1 MQSTYTIL
9 RLSMLCLILFT
20 EGLRAE
26 VITLWQDDGNGKN
39 LTGVHASRYNGFH
52 SGSSSGTVV
61 ADPTDTTHGG
71 VHRMIMNGT
80 NGTSTEW
87 GALLVDDSPY
97 NTEGVAVWDSRII
110 PGQTT
115 YTFTADFYIPND
127 TTMSGSDRVYLLLRF
142 YAANSTFNDGELVSV
157 LSAHYDYDDRG
168 SWITATLE
176 GTVPAVDQVGNPIVK
191 VEPRVPVSD
200 YLTNAGTGVFA
211 YVDNIKFTVDIP
223 PVAALPPHQVT
234 TMPSQVD
241 QDGNGYPDLWEE
253 LYNASMLLPDG
264 DADGD
269 KVSNAKEADAGT
281 DPFNSNSRLA
291 VRMAANI
298 NGDVDL
304 IWPDIA
310 NRPNIIETST
320 DLGVTDPWTPVALS
334 SVMQGNDHYAT
345 INSSDTKRFYRA
357 RSTEPDTDNDQVPD
371 WIESYLGFQS
381 GSGTENSA
389 GSSRSY
395 DTNGDGNPDVTLS
408 GDLAQFNEIYMRPDS
423 NQQMT
428 EAQAARF
435 LIQATFGPTYE
446 DIQYVSQIG
455 PAAWIAE
462 QMSLPKTTTLSYFQ
476 AIKDDFDNGNN
487 DPELAGYVA
496 PDFVRGLNFMNG
508 WARATVSGQ
517 DQLRQRVAFALS
529 QIVVASRNATG
540 LANQGYSTSHY
551 YDQFIDEAFGNY
563 EDLLNKVSRHPLMG
577 NYLSSLGNQKADV
590 SIERYPDENYAR
602 ELMQLFTIGLWE
614 LNLDGTRKLDLQ
626 GEPIPTYGNP
636 EITELARV
644 FTGIHYAS
652 SNFGGGYRDD
662 GFYMTTPMKVFPD
675 EHDFGAKTLVT
686 GHVIP
691 ARTATE
697 ANGVQDIEDA
707 VYHLV
712 RHPNTAP
719 FVCRQLIQFLV
730 TANPTPAYVARVA
743 AVFQNNGSGVVG
755 DMSAVV
761 QAILLDEEA
770 RNPGEHLGTPYF
782 GHLREPVI
790 RTMHLA
796 RVMNL
801 SRYPNLMWWDW
812 GQFRAESLQEP
823 MASPS
828 VFNFYRPDFRM
839 RGSLAQNQLDSPV
852 FGITDSYAAIAF
864 PNRLWKIT
872 QQGFKFSDYDF
883 PPDWSGLTP
892 LANDIPALLDRV
904 NLLFCAG
911 TMSARSRE
919 IINTV
924 LQSTSD
930 TTERIE
936 LAVYLAMICPE
947 GACIK

>member
-1 MQSTYTIL
+1 MKQIL
-9 RLSMLCLILFT
+9 LVAGCALISVSARLD
-20 EGLRAE
+20 AE
-26 VITLWQDDGNGKN
+26 VLTLWQDDGNGKD
-39 LTGVHASRYNGFH
+39 LTGAHVSRYNGFH
-52 SGSSSGTVV
+52 SASSSGTVV
-61 ADPTDTTHGG
+61 TDPTATTHGG
-71 VHRMIMNGT
+71 VHRMVMNGT

-87 GALLVDDSPY
+87 GALLVDGSPY
-97 NTEGVAVWDSRII
+97 NTEGVAVWDNRIV
-110 PGQTT
+110 PGQTK
-115 YTFTADFYIPND
+115 YTFTAEFYIPDD
-127 TTMSGSDRVYLLLRF
+127 TTMTGSDRVYLLLRF
-142 YAANSTFNDGELVSV
+142 YAANSTFNDGELISV
-157 LSAHYDYDDRG
+157 LSTHYDYDDRG
-168 SWITATLE
+168 SWVTAKLE
-176 GTVPAVDQVGNPIVK
+176 GTIPAVDQAGNPIVR

-223 PVAALPPHQVT
+223 PMADLPVHQVIT
-234 TMPSQVD
+234 NPSQSDRDSNGLADLWEALYNAQGLVPNSDND
-241 QDGNGYPDLWEE
+241 QDGRTNQQESE
-253 LYNASMLLPDG
+253 
-264 DADGD
+264 
-269 KVSNAKEADAGT
+269 AGT
-281 DPFNSNSRLA
+281 NPFDATSRLDA
-291 VRMAANI
+291 K
-298 NGDVDL
+298 L
-304 IWPDIA
+304 IQDGGNLKMRWPDIP
-310 NRPNIIETST
+310 NRPNLLETST
-320 DLGVTDPWTPVALS
+320 DMGVSDPWTGISYSSSMVGSEHEVDLS
-334 SVMQGNDHYAT
+334 DQDP
-345 INSSDTKRFYRA
+345 KRFYRVK
-357 RSTEPDTDNDQVPD
+357 STEPDSDNDQVPD
-371 WIESYLGFQS
+371 WVESYFGFKF
-381 GSGTENSA
+381 GA
-389 GSSRSY
+389 GGESSTGNSRSY
-395 DTNGDGNPDVTLS
+395 DTTGDGNPDVTLS
-408 GDLAQFNEIYMRPDS
+408 GDLARFNEIYLPPD
-423 NQQMT
+423 NNTRMT

-446 DIQYVSQIG
+446 DIKYVQRIG

-462 QMSLPKTTTLSYFQ
+462 QMSLPKTTPLTYSQ
-476 AIKDDFDNGNN
+476 AIKDDFDNGDN

-551 YDQFIDEAFGNY
+551 YNQFIDEAFGNY

-577 NYLSSLGNQKADV
+577 HYLSSLGNQKADV

-652 SNFGGGYRDD
+652 SNFGGGYKDD

-691 ARTATE
+691 ARSATE

-707 VYHLV
+707 IYHLV
-712 RHPNTAP
+712 RHPNTGP

-755 DMSAVV
+755 DMNAVV

-812 GQFRAESLQEP
+812 GQYRAESLQEP

-872 QQGFKFSDYDF
+872 EQGFKFSDYDF
-883 PPDWSGLTP
+883 PPDWSALTP

-919 IINTV
+919 IITTV